1 MPKRDKIM
9 KIHLHIFRSTK
20 RNNCKNIVAVSTTVS
35 KTGNLSTYLFILG
48 YPSHNSSIYDT
59 IKYHTQRVDTL
70 IPIWGQISDDPIELF
85 VLRFHSFNCIEK
97 GADFNLKR
105 HQKGNVIWKKIR
117 EHIFRKGTW
126 LSFMCVP
133 RLYSVE
139 ENLTLNLP
147 IADKPCNWYFGHP
160 TVRGTQQAID
170 TDVATSYKKQAT

>member
-9 KIHLHIFRSTK
+9 KKHLHIFRSTK

-35 KTGNLSTYLFILG
+35 KTSNLSTYLFILG

-59 IKYHTQRVDTL
+59 IEYHTQRVDTL

-105 HQKGNVIWKKIR
+105 HQKGNVIWKNNKRTYFSKRNMIVF
-117 EHIFRKGTW
+117 H
-126 LSFMCVP
+126 MCTEVVFGRGKSHP
-133 RLYSVE
+133 KSSNRRQ
-139 ENLTLNLP
+139 TL
-147 IADKPCNWYFGHP
+147 
-160 TVRGTQQAID
+160 
-170 TDVATSYKKQAT
+170 